1 MGGNELLSILIQTVK
16 SKMTGFIT
24 KLRLYTSWG
33 FIKTKI
39 VIKIR
44 DFFTN
49 LLGIKPRNRDDYYT
63 IGRFMLSKR
72 LLYAAVIILGVLSLW
87 YISTESSMFKK
98 FSENGIKT
106 YKYNSIRLRTAKGR
120 VRINGKSG
128 YLAYDGYVQG
138 GYANGEGILYNPAG
152 NVVYTGLFVQNKYEG
167 MGKESYANGSL
178 HYSGNFHD
186 NLYEGNGTLY
196 RENGT
201 KEYMGEFLEGKK
213 NGQGVLYDVGEN
225 EIYIGTFSA
234 DNIVYSELL
243 GKSAQEVNEC
253 YKGHSKLYLTSD
265 ENVVLMED
273 IGAIYRGVSD
283 EDALDDGA
291 KVDSVYVL
299 QNYFAYGNESVDTI
313 TALKE
318 ALGDP
323 IYEGNSA
330 IVLPEAVAINELSKR
345 KTVFQGPVQMDV
357 TMAFSDVAEVEN
369 FDRAYSVYIYTF
381 KRGEVTYSFVCKEK
395 SEYFDFYYLM
405 NADEEA
411 M

>member
-299 QNYFAYGNESVDTI
+299 QNYFA
-313 TALKE
+313 
-318 ALGDP
+318 
-323 IYEGNSA
+323 
-330 IVLPEAVAINELSKR
+330 
-345 KTVFQGPVQMDV
+345 
-357 TMAFSDVAEVEN
+357 
-369 FDRAYSVYIYTF
+369 
-381 KRGEVTYSFVCKEK
+381 
-395 SEYFDFYYLM
+395 
-405 NADEEA
+405 
-411 M
+411 

>member
-16 SKMTGFIT
+16 SKMTGFVT

-405 NADEEA
+405 NADEDA

>member
-405 NADEEA
+405 NADEDA